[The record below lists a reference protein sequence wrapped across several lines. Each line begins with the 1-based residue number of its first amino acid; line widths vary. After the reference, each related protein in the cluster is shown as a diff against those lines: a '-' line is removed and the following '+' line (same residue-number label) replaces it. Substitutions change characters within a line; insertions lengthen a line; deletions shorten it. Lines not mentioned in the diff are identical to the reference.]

1 MSTLDTGFTLGISP
15 HNGHFRNN
23 RYTRPQLDDPATRDN
38 FNNGNN
44 ESNVERQNEFHE
56 SPRRRPR
63 NSRSAAPLLANQ
75 VETCETGDNF
85 SQFQLYC
92 DTTYDNFEASVPQ
105 MKFPFVARFFSNE
118 MPGYAAIFHQDIR
131 NARSYGEAYWLG
143 WVIPFWLSLPASL
156 MSDSD
161 KRKLL
166 VFWIARNRLGID
178 KMPFR
183 KLSVLLG
190 TYYPHYDGIVA
201 RNNQILQKNPE
212 RAARGEPLLDPL
224 VNIVQSADV
233 NFAYPSLDE
242 PNFVASVNQGKG
254 SDLTKVKNVP
264 ISFISEQIFR
274 VRSSDNSPY
283 DQWIDRPPF
292 GQVTVERSEAE
303 KDRNPRWEDT
313 FTKSAIIAPAPFNN
327 NNNNA
332 NANANA
338 NGNSNSSST
347 SNSSGSRG
355 RGRQGGGGGDQ
366 LSNHPQRLQRFMDLR
381 TPELLQ
387 ILDRFSDNWLN
398 NHPDPTQRSAAQ
410 AQLMAYTVLQYLY
423 AIDLPDISRYNQS
436 SVGSEVPITQS

>member
-1 MSTLDTGFTLGISP
+1 MSILDTGFTLGIRP

-38 FNNGNN
+38 FNNGNT
-44 ESNVERQNEFHE
+44 ESNVERQNQFHE
-56 SPRRRPR
+56 SPVRRPR

-274 VRSSDNSPY
+274 VRASGNSPY
-283 DQWIDRPPF
+283 DEWIERPPF

-303 KDRNPRWEDT
+303 KNRDPRWEDT
-313 FTKSAIIAPAPFNN
+313 FSKFAGDA
-327 NNNNA
+327 A
-332 NANANA
+332 N
-338 NGNSNSSST
+338 T
-347 SNSSGSRG
+347 G
-355 RGRQGGGGGDQ
+355 RGGRDQ
-366 LSNHPQRLQRFMDLR
+366 LSNNPQRLQRFIDIHS
-381 TPELLQ
+381 PELLS
-387 ILDRFSDNWLN
+387 ILDRFSDNWSN
-398 NHPDPTQRSAAQ
+398 NHPDPTQRNAAQ
-410 AQLMAYTVLQYLY
+410 AQLMAYAILQYLY